1 MRPPAIL
8 SLCPV
13 TDPTRPSQS
22 LLGLLFA
29 TDQPGSVGRALTCS
43 KAAVQKA
50 LAEKWGEGYAFTKG
64 FQEGDEH
71 EKVDDIR

>member
-1 MRPPAIL
+1 MHADQTYVLRYMKLLWINTIGQLVMRPPAIL

-43 KAAVQKA
+43 KVAAQ
-50 LAEKWGEGYAFTKG
+50 
-64 FQEGDEH
+64 
-71 EKVDDIR
+71 RSR